1 MYYHQSYE
9 DGDCLSWCY
18 FFVPL
23 FENQYLMLGC
33 LLLSLISCITCHPLL
48 LFSSGVTIIV
58 FWTLTCLQCP
68 IPCQLY
74 TEMCDSSYKCFV
86 RLDMIWCWP
95 ILACLSLMLS
105 YLFHLKQ
112 TGIISISCS
121 CEKLRK
127 KSSNN
132 KNPTENQNISLTLQ
146 QKKKKVE
153 VVTTKSVEI
162 KNGCTNV

>member
-1 MYYHQSYE
+1 MSFTITDILHHMPPPTLILIRCYHH
-9 DGDCLSWCY
+9 
-18 FFVPL
+18 
-23 FENQYLMLGC
+23 
-33 LLLSLISCITCHPLL
+33 CILDFDMSP
-48 LFSSGVTIIV
+48 I
-58 FWTLTCLQCP
+58 P

-74 TEMCDSSYKCFV
+74 TEMCDTSYKCFV

-105 YLFHLKQ
+105 YLFHLKH
-112 TGIISISCS
+112 TGIILISCS